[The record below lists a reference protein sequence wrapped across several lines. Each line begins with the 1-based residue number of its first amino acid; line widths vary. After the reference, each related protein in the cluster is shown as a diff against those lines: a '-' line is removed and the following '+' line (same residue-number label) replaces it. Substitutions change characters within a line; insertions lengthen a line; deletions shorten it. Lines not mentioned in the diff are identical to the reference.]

1 MPNITGFG
9 ALMAMIFCPQLE
21 FQQDRQ
27 RSRYTSMLC
36 GLGFN
41 AAANRPVFEEHDV
54 RFELDFE
61 LTHDDLQLINH
72 IRFTMDT
79 MLYTKAGE
87 EKPNIPE
94 YTMHVYS
101 QKIKT
106 KIIELVLFGIYLNK
120 I

>member
-36 GLGFN
+36 GLGYN
-41 AAANRPVFEEHDV
+41 AAARRPVFEEHDV

-61 LTHDDLQLINH
+61 LNHDDLKWINQ
-72 IRFTMDT
+72 IRFAMDT

-87 EKPNIPE
+87 ERPNIPADK
-94 YTMHVYS
+94 MHVYA

-106 KIIELVLFGIYLNK
+106 RMIE
-120 I
+120 

>member
-1 MPNITGFG
+1 
-9 ALMAMIFCPQLE
+9 MAMIFCPQLE
-21 FQQDRQ
+21 FQQDAQ

-41 AAANRPVFEEHDV
+41 SAANRPVFEEHDL

-61 LTHDDLQLINH
+61 LNHNDLQWINQ
-72 IRFTMDT
+72 IRFSIDT

-87 EKPNIPE
+87 ERPNIPE
-94 YTMHVYS
+94 IKLLVYA

-106 KIIELVLFGIYLNK
+106 RMIE
-120 I
+120 